1 MKTKAKMRLLRQNA
15 SAENQAVVTISGERS
30 VVQSTMDAIADMENK
45 GFIVVEDKKSLK
57 SK

>member
-15 SAENQAVVTISGERS
+15 SAENQAEVVISGERT
-30 VVQSTMDAIADMENK
+30 VVDSARDMIVEMENK
-45 GFIVVEDKKSLK
+45 GFIVVEEKKSNK